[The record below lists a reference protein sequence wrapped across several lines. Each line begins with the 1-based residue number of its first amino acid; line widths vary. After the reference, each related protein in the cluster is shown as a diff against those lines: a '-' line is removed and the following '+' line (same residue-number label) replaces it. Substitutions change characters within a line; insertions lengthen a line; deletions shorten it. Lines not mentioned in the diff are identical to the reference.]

1 MAISNQ
7 SFDKMTRV
15 IKRLDSVVGK
25 AIENKNELA
34 CELYLMEG
42 QLISI
47 LEDLTKEP

>member
-7 SFDKMTRV
+7 SFDKMAGM
-15 IKRLDSVVGK
+15 IKRLDSVVEK
-25 AIENKNELA
+25 AIANKNELA

-42 QLISI
+42 QLIGI

>member
-7 SFDKMTRV
+7 SFDKMVRV
-15 IKRLDSVVGK
+15 IKRLDSVVAK

-42 QLISI
+42 QLIGI